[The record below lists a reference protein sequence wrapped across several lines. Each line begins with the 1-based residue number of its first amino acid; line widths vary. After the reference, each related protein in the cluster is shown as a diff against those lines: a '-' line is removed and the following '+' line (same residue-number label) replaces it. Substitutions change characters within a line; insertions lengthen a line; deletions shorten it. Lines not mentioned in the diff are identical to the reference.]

1 MATCPSK
8 AHACQNWAPRPMDG
22 SQYWG
27 FFQMAPNRQITNFV
41 HKYGRKFGNFFKETQ
56 SIGTRVTGP
65 SAQGPSMSKIGPQA
79 TGYKSTFSKRHID
92 THSHLR
98 SLIQTQ
104 VWQLLRGDAIGRNQG
119 PGAQGPRMSKIG
131 PQATGCKHTCSKR
144 HLHTNNQLCSLM
156 RTQVLATFQG
166 GANDWDQGDRA
177 QARKGPRFIFSTYIG
192 GRYNGSAA

>member
-1 MATCPSK
+1 MPKETQSAGTRGQARK

-56 SIGTRVTGP
+56 SIGTRVIGP

-79 TGYKSTFSKRHID
+79 NGYKSTFSKRHID
-92 THSHLR
+92 TNSHLR

-104 VWQLLRGDAIGRNQG
+104 VWQPLQGDAI
-119 PGAQGPRMSKIG
+119 A
-131 PQATGCKHTCSKR
+131 
-144 HLHTNNQLCSLM
+144 
-156 RTQVLATFQG
+156 
-166 GANDWDQGDRA
+166 WDQGDRA
-177 QARKGPRFIFSTYIG
+177 KRARPTLVENWPPSHGIYAHMF
-192 GRYNGSAA
+192 